1 MHHISARESSDGV
14 LLAQKNRL
22 LRTDLLA
29 HPAENAANHVNIEF
43 LWIFFDFGE
52 PVCRRNLAWNNFD
65 RARRT
70 DEFAQLTG
78 NAAHTPVRIPHKRG
92 RAPIMVRQA
101 AVHFSSGYC
110 IVILV
115 RPSSIFVKCFR
126 VMARPPTIAGK
137 YMRSRQL
144 SFGRATV

>member
-29 HPAENAANHVNIEF
+29 HAAENAANHVNIEF
-43 LWIFFDFGE
+43 LWIFFDSGE

-70 DEFAQLTG
+70 GL
-78 NAAHTPVRIPHKRG
+78 
-92 RAPIMVRQA
+92 PIRPIFPFRSA
-101 AVHFSSGYC
+101 LSS
-110 IVILV
+110 LQ
-115 RPSSIFVKCFR
+115 
-126 VMARPPTIAGK
+126 TN
-137 YMRSRQL
+137 QE
-144 SFGRATV
+144 

>member
-70 DEFAQLTG
+70 DEFAQQTG
-78 NAAHTPVRIPHKRG
+78 VCAALPVSCANSSVP
-92 RAPIMVRQA
+92 RA
-101 AVHFSSGYC
+101 
-110 IVILV
+110 
-115 RPSSIFVKCFR
+115 
-126 VMARPPTIAGK
+126 
-137 YMRSRQL
+137 RSKL
-144 SFGRATV
+144 

>member
-14 LLAQKNRL
+14 ILAQKNRL

-43 LWIFFDFGE
+43 LWIFFDLGE

-78 NAAHTPVRIPHKRG
+78 TAAHTSVRIP
-92 RAPIMVRQA
+92 QQ
-101 AVHFSSGYC
+101 
-110 IVILV
+110 
-115 RPSSIFVKCFR
+115 R
-126 VMARPPTIAGK
+126 VLRRTARP
-137 YMRSRQL
+137 
-144 SFGRATV
+144 TVSAPV

>member
-52 PVCRRNLAWNNFD
+52 PVGRRHLAWNNVD
-65 RARRT
+65 RARQP

-78 NAAHTPVRIPHKRG
+78 NAAHTPVRIPPKRG
-92 RAPIMVRQA
+92 RAPLIVRQA
-101 AVHFSSGYC
+101 AVPFFAE
-110 IVILV
+110 ILP
-115 RPSSIFVKCFR
+115 R
-126 VMARPPTIAGK
+126 T
-137 YMRSRQL
+137 
-144 SFGRATV
+144 